1 MSRSFRKWW
10 QRSLKMQ
17 RTRTTL
23 WFDLLTILYLKSKS
37 FKTHLRPWSRELY
50 NVELQFVNTLFQSKY
65 EFNVCLD
72 HAYGKFLNKRS
83 KSIDPDL
90 VISVE
95 NVGSEPI
102 YCSCSPAEYDEIN
115 SWLIENNRFDKKVK
129 IFIKV
134 DLGQRKNLV
143 RSSSRWKSIRDW
155 NVSNSILILKKT
167 GATKPRIWI
176 QISSKKPWDIL
187 LR

>member
-1 MSRSFRKWW
+1 M
-10 QRSLKMQ
+10 
-17 RTRTTL
+17 
-23 WFDLLTILYLKSKS
+23 
-37 FKTHLRPWSRELY
+37 
-50 NVELQFVNTLFQSKY
+50 ELQFVHTLFQSKY

-115 SWLIENNRFDKKVK
+115 SWLIENNRFDKKIE

-143 RSSSRWKSIRDW
+143 RCSSR
-155 NVSNSILILKKT
+155 
-167 GATKPRIWI
+167 
-176 QISSKKPWDIL
+176 
-187 LR
+187 

>member
-1 MSRSFRKWW
+1 M
-10 QRSLKMQ
+10 
-17 RTRTTL
+17 
-23 WFDLLTILYLKSKS
+23 
-37 FKTHLRPWSRELY
+37 
-50 NVELQFVNTLFQSKY
+50 ELQFVNTLFQSKY

-115 SWLIENNRFDKKVK
+115 SWLIENNRFDTKKNAV
-129 IFIKV
+129 
-134 DLGQRKNLV
+134 
-143 RSSSRWKSIRDW
+143 
-155 NVSNSILILKKT
+155 
-167 GATKPRIWI
+167 A
-176 QISSKKPWDIL
+176 
-187 LR
+187 